1 MNGMMPVM
9 LENVTYERQFRT
21 AWKAAQEE
29 VSLKSRIRAEIAHLE
44 WHPKEKGVLQ
54 INQA

>member
-9 LENVTYERQFRT
+9 LENVTYESRFPT

-29 VSLKSRIRAEIAHLE
+29 VSLKSRIRAEIGHLE
-44 WHPKEKGVLQ
+44 WHPKKKGVLQ

>member
-29 VSLKSRIRAEIAHLE
+29 VSLKSRIHAEIAHLE
-44 WHPKEKGVLQ
+44 WHPKEKGVLR
-54 INQA
+54 INQV